1 MKKNQ
6 AKSNKLMFYQRHK
19 LLTIIGVVL
28 LMIIL
33 SLGVWIAVINLQA
46 SQFQKSL
53 DSFYDTSNLNTNGPV
68 GEVMRSE
75 PINENSVEGGSAQR
89 IIYRTQKADGTP
101 TFSSAMVFVP
111 SAPSSGTRRVVAWAH
126 GTLGMG
132 EQCAPSRTEDPVA
145 KISWVNSMLA
155 NGWVVVAT
163 DYAGLGTPGTEAYLI
178 GQAEAHDV
186 LNSVRAAR
194 NMPNTGAGN
203 TFALWGHS
211 QGGHSALF
219 SASLVS
225 SYAPELNLVGTVAS
239 APAAELIPLMSQQ
252 YQQPVS
258 WVIGPEVAISWPANY
273 PELSINDVLTQPALN
288 NYQKVAQNC
297 IEEAALIG
305 IVRGKLGQQFFT
317 TNLAD
322 VPSWNAVMQA
332 QTAPTL
338 KPSQPVMIAES
349 LTDNVV
355 LPNTTALY
363 IQKACQAGS
372 NLNSLWLTNVN
383 HIQLQSVI
391 SPSVINWINDRFSG
405 KANSS
410 TCNQPLPIAPAQ

>member
-1 MKKNQ
+1 MKSKTNSP
-6 AKSNKLMFYQRHK
+6 KSNFFQRHK
-19 LLTIIGVVL
+19 ALVISGVLVLVLITVLIGW
-28 LMIIL
+28 MIV
-33 SLGVWIAVINLQA
+33 SNMQA
-46 SQFQKSL
+46 SRFQASL
-53 DSFYDTSNLNTNGPV
+53 NDFYDTNNLNTDGPV
-68 GEVMRSE
+68 GQVMRSE
-75 PINENSVEGGSAQR
+75 PITDSSVQGGTAER
-89 IIYRTQKADGTP
+89 IIYRTQKAGGSP

-111 SAPSSGTRRVVAWAH
+111 SAPSNGPRQVVAWAH

-132 EQCAPSRTEDPVA
+132 DQCAPSRTVDPVA

-194 NMPNTGAGN
+194 NMPNTQAGN
-203 TFALWGHS
+203 RFAVWGHS

-219 SASLVS
+219 TASMVS
-225 SYAPELNLVGTVAS
+225 NYAPELSLVGTVAS
-239 APAAELIPLMSQQ
+239 APAAELVPLMSQQ

-273 PELSINDVLTQPALN
+273 PELSINDVLTPPALN
-288 NYQKVAQNC
+288 NYQNVAQDC
-297 IEEAALIG
+297 IAEAALIG

-332 QTAPTL
+332 ETAPIL
-338 KPSQPVMIAES
+338 KPGQPVMIAES
-349 LTDNVV
+349 LTDTVV

-391 SPSVINWINDRFSG
+391 SPSVINWVGDRFAG
-405 KANSS
+405 RPNSS
-410 TCNQPLPIAPAQ
+410 SCAQQLPIAPAQ